1 MADSILWHWQDVLKA
16 VGSAVSGDGPEMTG
30 VSIDSRTL
38 QQGDLFV
45 PISEKLPAPYNQIQ
59 GARNGHDFMASA
71 LDRGA
76 SAGLV
81 SRSVSTDLPLIEV
94 DDTFQA
100 LWRLGQ
106 YARNRLATDSSV
118 VAVTGSSGKTT
129 LRAWLEAVFSD
140 QFPTHASVNSYNN
153 HLGVPLSLAR
163 MPANTAKAI
172 FEVGCN
178 HPGEIKPLANLVR
191 PDIAVVLNVLPVHIG
206 HFRSIDELR
215 REKLSIADGLET
227 GGVLV
232 LHEDL
237 PAPANV
243 KVISFGLSDRAEV
256 QIVSID
262 EFSSERSR
270 LKINVLGQQVLVDL
284 PVSGRHWALTTAACL
299 AVLSQAGGNL
309 DQAAQTL
316 SGILIPQGRGDK
328 QIVNGVSII
337 DESYNANP
345 ASMLQAITNLKRQ
358 DSGRQFAILGEM
370 LELGEQ
376 SSQDHDNVL
385 MACQGIDRL
394 ITVGDHFS
402 AGQGKVGQDH
412 YQSAQDI
419 DIASVVEWLRPGD
432 TLLVKGSNAV
442 FWGNEFVTK
451 IRTALA

>member
-16 VGSAVSGDGPEMTG
+16 VGSAVSGDGPDVTG

-45 PISEKLPAPYNQIQ
+45 PISDTLPAPYNQVD
-59 GARNGHDFMASA
+59 GARDGHDFMTSA

-81 SRSVSTDLPLIEV
+81 SRSVSTDLPLIKV
-94 DDTFQA
+94 VDTFQA
-100 LWRLGQ
+100 LWQLGQ
-106 YARNRLATDSSV
+106 YARNRLANDSSV

-163 MPANTAKAI
+163 MPVNTAKAV
-172 FEVGCN
+172 FEVGSN

-206 HFRSIDELR
+206 HFQSIDDLR
-215 REKLSIADGLET
+215 KEKMSIAEGLQT

-237 PAPANV
+237 PAPVNAE
-243 KVISFGLSDRAEV
+243 VISFGFSDRAAV
-256 QIVSID
+256 QIVAID
-262 EFSSERSR
+262 DFSSESSR
-270 LKINVLGQQVLVDL
+270 VTIDVLGKQVVVDL

-309 DQAAQTL
+309 DQAARTL
-316 SGILIPQGRGDK
+316 SGILIPQGRGNK
-328 QIVNGVSII
+328 QVVNGISII

-345 ASMLQAITNLKRQ
+345 VSMLQAISNLKRQ
-358 DSGRQFAILGEM
+358 NSGRQIAILGEM

-376 SSQDHDNVL
+376 SLKDHDKVL
-385 MACQGIDRL
+385 MACQGIDRV
-394 ITVGDHFS
+394 ITVGRQFS
-402 AGQGKVGQDH
+402 ASQGKFGQDH
-412 YQSAQDI
+412 FLTAQDI
-419 DIASVVEWLRPGD
+419 DISSVVDWLRPGD

-442 FWGNEFVTK
+442 FWSNGFVSN
-451 IRTALA
+451 IRTALV

>member
-1 MADSILWHWQDVLKA
+1 MADSILWYWQDVFKA
-16 VGSAVSGDGPEMTG
+16 VGSAGSTEGPEITG

-38 QQGDLFV
+38 QKGDLFV
-45 PISEKLPAPYNQIQ
+45 PISDKLPAPYNQVQ
-59 GARNGHDFMASA
+59 GARNGHDFIASA
-71 LDRGA
+71 LQRGA

-81 SRSVSTDLPLIEV
+81 SKPVSTDLPLIAV
-94 DDTFQA
+94 GDTFQA
-100 LWRLGQ
+100 LWQLGR

-206 HFRSIDELR
+206 HFQSIDELR
-215 REKLSIADGLET
+215 REKMSIAEGLEM

-232 LHEDL
+232 LQDDL
-237 PAPANV
+237 PAPADTE
-243 KVISFGLSDRAEV
+243 VIAFGFSDRAEV

-262 EFSSERSR
+262 DFSSESSR
-270 LKINVLGQQVLVDL
+270 VTINVLGKQVLVDL

-299 AVLSQAGGNL
+299 AVVNQAGGNL

-316 SGILIPQGRGDK
+316 SGIRVPQGRGNK
-328 QIVNGVSII
+328 QVVSGVSII

-345 ASMLQAITNLKRQ
+345 TSMLQAIANLKRQ
-358 DSGRQFAILGEM
+358 KSERRIAILGEM

-385 MACQGIDRL
+385 MACKGIDRI
-394 ITVGDHFS
+394 ITVGNQFS
-402 AGQGKVGQDH
+402 ASQGKFGQDH
-412 YQSAQDI
+412 FQSAQDI
-419 DIASVVEWLRPGD
+419 DITTVVEGLRPGD

-451 IRTALA
+451 IRAALA